1 VAHDLAAL
9 YLDIGDAAG
18 ATCAAARGIDATGP
32 REQLTVLLVRGY
44 ALAGDAPAAAA
55 ALRAYERHMDDL
67 GGTEHS
73 EELLELLDRYLPAR
87 RGRAAS

>member
-1 VAHDLAAL
+1 
-9 YLDIGDAAG
+9 
-18 ATCAAARGIDATGP
+18 
-32 REQLTVLLVRGY
+32 
-44 ALAGDAPAAAA
+44 
-55 ALRAYERHMDDL
+55 MDDL